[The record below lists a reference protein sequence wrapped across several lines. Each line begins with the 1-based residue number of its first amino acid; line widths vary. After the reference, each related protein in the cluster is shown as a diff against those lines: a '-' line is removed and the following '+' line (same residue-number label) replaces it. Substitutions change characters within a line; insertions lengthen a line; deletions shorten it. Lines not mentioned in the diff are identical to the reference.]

1 MKKTIYAIVATVIIF
16 MQNIS
21 TFGAQWDNRAPI
33 YDDGLPGSKITDASK
48 AIETISSNI
57 IAELIKYVAVFAV
70 IALMIS
76 WVMYMLSSG
85 DEEKTKKART
95 WIIWSIVA
103 VALSI
108 SAYFIVNTL
117 NEFNI

>member
-1 MKKTIYAIVATVIIF
+1 
-16 MQNIS
+16 MQNIV
-21 TFGAQWDNRAPI
+21 TFAGQWDERAPI
-33 YDDGLPGSKITDASK
+33 YDDWLPGSNITDANI

-95 WIIWSIVA
+95 WIIWSVVA
-103 VALSI
+103 VLLSI
-108 SAYFIVNTL
+108 SAYYIVNTL
-117 NEFNI
+117 NEFQIT